1 VTPEPPAGARFRVAV
16 AYSPA
21 PGEAI
26 EVEVWVEPGAT
37 VEDAL
42 QASGVGGPDASR
54 APGGPSGGED
64 GEGAE
69 SWESRESTA
78 RPQAE
83 ASGPESARALGIW
96 GRPCTPQTT
105 LRPGDRVELY
115 RPLAMDPKEARRLRA
130 SRRPKRE
137 R

>member
-1 VTPEPPAGARFRVAV
+1 VAI
-16 AYSPA
+16 AYSLA

-42 QASGVGGPDASR
+42 RASGLGGPDASR
-54 APGGPSGGED
+54 APRAPSGPHGESGD
-64 GEGAE
+64 TGET
-69 SWESRESTA
+69 RPSTA
-78 RPQAE
+78 TLPAE
-83 ASGPESARALGIW
+83 ASGPKSAHTLGIW

-105 LRPGDRVELY
+105 LRPGDRLELY